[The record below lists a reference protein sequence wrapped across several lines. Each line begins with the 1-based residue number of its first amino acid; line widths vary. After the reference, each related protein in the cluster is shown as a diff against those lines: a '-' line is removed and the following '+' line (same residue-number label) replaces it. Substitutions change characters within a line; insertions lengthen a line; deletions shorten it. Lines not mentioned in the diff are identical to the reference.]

1 MSEFGDL
8 RESAAFYDESIMDR
22 DHSYVPGYS
31 ELRRQVAEQMAE
43 VKRGLRAPKD
53 VTPLPV
59 GLRWARAQDVAGK
72 PDSSKQ
78 FGHGRKGYRIANG
91 NPKDKGG
98 DVGNVWLKEL
108 PPGCTVGADGSIRNG
123 DTVLMVCSRED
134 AARSELAKRRET
146 EARVKGAE
154 GAFASMIANARDI
167 SRGAAPFTKSEP
179 ANPAKK

>member
-1 MSEFGDL
+1 M
-8 RESAAFYDESIMDR
+8 
-22 DHSYVPGYS
+22 
-31 ELRRQVAEQMAE
+31 RRKVAEEMAE
-43 VKRGLRAPKD
+43 VKRGLRHPKD

-91 NPKDKGG
+91 NSKEKGG
-98 DVGNVWLKEL
+98 DVGNAWLKEL
-108 PPGCTVGADGSIRNG
+108 PPGCTLGADGSIRNG

-134 AARSELAKRRET
+134 AAKSEFAKRRET

-154 GAFASMIANARDI
+154 GAFASMVASSRDV
-167 SRGAAPFTKSEP
+167 SRGVDAYTKSTP
-179 ANPAKK
+179 VTPAKK